1 MYINAKQVPSRYH
14 AGRKLGL
21 SIAIAAMLAI
31 LPGFARAALYSASV
45 GANIATNGIVGHW
58 VTQPSG
64 PYILSLTG
72 YRDRTAGVW
81 SDYGMNKAG
90 AWITDV
96 KPAQSGYNGG
106 YVIARSRWVDQLTV
120 YTPDVAQDAWVQLL
134 FSVRLEGHLAAYEDN
149 FFSSRA
155 IVNYD
160 MSLNHD
166 GSWVTRPTYGR
177 AIAPTPNSTA
187 GGYVELDVDEI
198 LFGDIA
204 IRNGHTFNLISTL
217 SVNPESEAM
226 GPPGVGWA
234 ESSFGNSAEWLGGS
248 VWIGGSPASSFTITS
263 ASGYNYGPRSPHH
276 GVPEP
281 ASLALLCVG
290 LVALRFRSRRL
301 V

>member
-1 MYINAKQVPSRYH
+1 MKRASLY
-14 AGRKLGL
+14 
-21 SIAIAAMLAI
+21 IAIAAVCAI
-31 LPGFARAALYSASV
+31 SPGVARATLHDPYV

-58 VTQPSG
+58 VTQANG

-72 YRDRTAGVW
+72 YQDRTAGVW

-96 KPAQSGYNGG
+96 KPAQPGYWGG
-106 YVIARSRWVDQLTV
+106 YVIAQSRWEDQLTV
-120 YTPDVAQDAWVQLL
+120 YTPDVAPDAWVRLL
-134 FSVRLEGHLAAYEDN
+134 FSVRLEGHLKAYEDN
-149 FFSSRA
+149 FFRSHA
-155 IVNYD
+155 FVNYV

-166 GSWVTRPTYGR
+166 GSWVNQPSYGN
-177 AIAPTPNSTA
+177 AVAPTPNSTA
-187 GGYVELDVDEI
+187 GGYAALDVDEI
-198 LFGDIA
+198 LFGEIA

-248 VWIGGSPASSFTITS
+248 VWINGEQASSFTITS
-263 ASGYNYGPRSPHH
+263 ASGYDYGPRSPHND
-276 GVPEP
+276 VPEP
-281 ASLALLCVG
+281 ASLALLAVG
-290 LVALRFRSRRL
+290 LATLRFRPRHP

>member
-1 MYINAKQVPSRYH
+1 MKRAS
-14 AGRKLGL
+14 LC
-21 SIAIAAMLAI
+21 IAIAAICTLSSEV
-31 LPGFARAALYSASV
+31 ARAALHDPYV
-45 GANIATNGIVGHW
+45 GAYIATNGIVGQW
-58 VTQPSG
+58 VTQPNG
-64 PYILSLTG
+64 PYILNLTG

-96 KPAQSGYNGG
+96 KPAQSQFWGG
-106 YVIARSRWVDQLTV
+106 YVIARSRWEDKLTV
-120 YTPDVAQDAWVQLL
+120 FTPDVAQDAWVHLL

-166 GSWVTRPTYGR
+166 GSWVSRPSYGR
-177 AIAPTPNSTA
+177 SIAPTPNSTA
-187 GGYVELDVDEI
+187 GGNVELDVDEI
-198 LFGDIA
+198 LFGEIA

-234 ESSFGNSAEWLGGS
+234 ESSFGNSAEWMGGS
-248 VWIGGSPASSFTITS
+248 VWVNGAEASSFVITS
-263 ASGYNYGPRSPHH
+263 ASGYNYGPASRHN

-281 ASLALLCVG
+281 TSLALLGLG
-290 LVALRFRSRRL
+290 LVALRIRPRHG
-301 V
+301 

>member
-1 MYINAKQVPSRYH
+1 MNAKKKPAQCHASR
-14 AGRKLGL
+14 RLRL
-21 SIAIAAMLAI
+21 SIAIATMLAI
-31 LPGFARAALYSASV
+31 LPGFARAVLHDPYV
-45 GANIATNGIVGHW
+45 GANIATNGIVGQW
-58 VTQPSG
+58 VTQPNG

-72 YRDRTAGVW
+72 YQDRTAGVW

-96 KPAQSGYNGG
+96 KPATAGYWGG
-106 YVIARSRWVDQLTV
+106 YVIAQSRWEDKLTV
-120 YTPDVAQDAWVQLL
+120 YTPDAALDAWVHLL
-134 FSVRLEGHLAAYEDN
+134 FSVRLDGHLAAYEDD

-155 IVNYD
+155 IVNYG

-166 GSWVTRPTYGR
+166 GSWVTRPSYGK

-187 GGYVELDVDEI
+187 GGYVEADVAEI
-198 LFGDIA
+198 LFGEIA

-248 VWIGGSPASSFTITS
+248 VWGDGAEASSFTITS
-263 ASGYNYGPRSPHH
+263 ASGYNYGPRNPHND
-276 GVPEP
+276 VPEP
-281 ASLALLCVG
+281 ASLALLGIG
-290 LVALRFRSRRL
+290 LVTLRFRYRHS